1 LEGNALKIDPEV
13 FEQGIFI
20 WEDTDDNL
28 NIGMSEEL
36 QGDPLYALFLLT
48 EAARSIT
55 MQMLQSQT
63 AH

>member
-1 LEGNALKIDPEV
+1 MKIDPEV

-36 QGDPLYALFLLT
+36 QGDPLYALYLLT
-48 EAARSIT
+48 EAANNIIVT
-55 MQMLQSQT
+55 MLKSQQT